1 MIVIARKK
9 NKRIINQGNKLWMLL
24 YAIKMKIKGYSIEF
38 LKDGEIN
45 G

>member
-9 NKRIINQGNKLWMLL
+9 DKRIINQGNIIKMIL

-38 LKDGEIN
+38 LKEEN
-45 G
+45 L